1 MWSPA
6 GLNDDEPTRANFAP
20 GYVNLRNYEEPA
32 MIKVKQLA
40 HVCIFANDLDETRRF
55 YEDVLGIDIQ
65 FKFPARRKD
74 FRFLP

>member
-1 MWSPA
+1 
-6 GLNDDEPTRANFAP
+6 
-20 GYVNLRNYEEPA
+20 